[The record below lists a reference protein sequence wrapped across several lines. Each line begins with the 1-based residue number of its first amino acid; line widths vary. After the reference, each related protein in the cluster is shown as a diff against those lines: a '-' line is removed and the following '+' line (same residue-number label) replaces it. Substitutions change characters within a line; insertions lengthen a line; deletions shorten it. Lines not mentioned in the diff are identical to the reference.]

1 MKILSREE
9 AQQLLKKVLSY
20 SRAEGCEVNLSGS
33 AQGNLRYARN
43 TATTAGSVSDQNL
56 VISSNYGL
64 KQGTAT
70 INEFDETSL
79 QKVVRRSENLAK
91 LAPEN
96 PEFMPNLGPQKYE
109 EVNAYFE
116 STAGITPQYRAQA
129 AAHSIEPSRKKDL
142 VAAGFFNDQHGFQA
156 MANSNGLFAYHKSS
170 DCNFSVTVRTSDGT
184 GSGYAIR
191 DFNDVDLLD
200 TGKASQ
206 VAIQKAESSRNA
218 KAIEPGKYTVILEPA
233 ASSGLLQNMLFNFAA
248 RRADEGRSFL
258 SKKDGGTKKGEKLFG
273 EEVTLY
279 SDPQHPLVPVSPWS
293 GDGQRRE
300 RVVWIEK
307 GVVKNLFYSRYWAK
321 KMETEPI
328 PFPANGIMEG
338 GDASLED
345 LIKDT
350 KHGILITRTWYIRTV
365 DPQTLLYTGLTRDG
379 NFLIKN
385 GKISHPVK
393 NMRFNESPLKML
405 NNIEALG
412 RPVRINGNLIP
423 PMRVREFE
431 FTSGSDAV

>member
-206 VAIQKAESSRNA
+206 IAIQKAESSRNA

>member
-142 VAAGFFNDQHGFQA
+142 VAAGFFDDQHGFQA

-170 DCNFSVTVRTSDGT
+170 ECNFSVTVRTSDGT

-206 VAIQKAESSRNA
+206 IAIQKAESSRNA

-258 SKKDGGTKKGEKLFG
+258 SKKDGGTRKGEKLFG

-350 KHGILITRTWYIRTV
+350 KSGILITRTWYIRTV

-393 NMRFNESPLKML
+393 NMRFNESPVKML

>member
-9 AQQLLKKVLSY
+9 AQQLLKKVLGY
-20 SRAEGCEVNLSGS
+20 SKAQGCEVNLNGS
-33 AQGNLRYARN
+33 IEGNIRYARN

-56 VISSNYGL
+56 AVQSNYGL
-64 KQGTAT
+64 KQGVAT
-70 INEFDETSL
+70 INEFDDASL
-79 QKVVRRSENLAK
+79 EKVVRRSEALAK

-96 PEFMPNLGPQKYE
+96 PEFMPIVGPQKYE
-109 EVNAYFE
+109 KVNAYFE

-142 VAAGFFNDQHGFQA
+142 VAAGFFSDQHGFQA
-156 MANSNGLFAYHKSS
+156 MANTTGLFAYHRSTG
-170 DCNFSVTVRTSDGT
+170 CEFTVTVRTSDAK

-191 DFNDVDLLD
+191 DYNDVDLLD
-200 TGKASQ
+200 TGVASQ
-206 VAIQKAESSRNA
+206 IAIQKAEGSRDA

-233 ASSGLLQNMLFNFAA
+233 ASSGLLQNMLFNFSA

-279 SDPQHPLVPVSPWS
+279 SDPTHPIVPASPWA

-321 KMETEPI
+321 KMETDPV

-350 KHGILITRTWYIRTV
+350 KNGILITRTWYIRTV

-385 GKISHPVK
+385 GKIAHPVK
-393 NMRFNESPLKML
+393 NMRFNESPVKML

-412 RPVRINGNLIP
+412 RPVRINGNMIP
-423 PMRVREFE
+423 PMRIREFE